1 MSTAPGNCRAGPEIL
16 TWSYQAEHEI
26 KKHEIQ
32 DMAPKSTQFSSSE
45 RKKKA
50 IWTAV

>member
-1 MSTAPGNCRAGPEIL
+1 MSTSQESCHSGLEIL
-16 TWSYQAEHEI
+16 TQSYQAEHEI

-32 DMAPKSTQFSSSE
+32 DMAPKSTRFSSSE

-50 IWTAV
+50 IWTAA